1 ITFWLIT
8 FFISISSIFQVH
20 STSQCIDTLR
30 SNNINSTSTCALE
43 CEGTLLT
50 TAELDKCGKTL
61 VACSECGQALQRSL
75 GNTRIWRKTSGFLEE
90 DERGDVDS
98 ENEMGVYN
106 DDSAINKVKHY
117 RGFLCTFG
125 PKTMRREQGSR
136 EELQKRYGGFMRRNR
151 PKLKNL
157 KWDNQRER
165 VAFYVV
171 RSDEEP
177 SSYDDFG
184 L

>member
-1 ITFWLIT
+1 ITFWLTT

-30 SNNINSTSTCALE
+30 SNNINSTSVCPIFAHSSLHLL
-43 CEGTLLT
+43 GTLLT

-61 VACSECGQALQRSL
+61 QSRAVNVVKRY
-75 GNTRIWRKTSGFLEE
+75 SGFIENKLTKTN

-98 ENEMGVYN
+98 ENELGVYN
-106 DDSAINKVKHY
+106 DDSAINKVKQY

-136 EELQKRYGGFMRRNR
+136 EELQKRYGEGGFLRRSFR
-151 PKLKNL
+151 
-157 KWDNQRER
+157 
-165 VAFYVV
+165 
-171 RSDEEP
+171 
-177 SSYDDFG
+177 
-184 L
+184 

>member
-8 FFISISSIFQVH
+8 FFISISSIFQVD
-20 STSQCIDTLR
+20 STSQCIDKLR
-30 SNNINSTSTCALE
+30 SNNINSTSVCPV
-43 CEGTLLT
+43 GLLN
-50 TAELDKCGKTL
+50 KCRKTL
-61 VACSECGQALQRSL
+61 QSRAVNE
-75 GNTRIWRKTSGFLEE
+75 RKAFPKKYE
-90 DERGDVDS
+90 DMEKDLC
-98 ENEMGVYN
+98 
-106 DDSAINKVKHY
+106 VKHY

-136 EELQKRYGGFMRRNR
+136 EELQKRYGGFMGRN
-151 PKLKNL
+151 LT
-157 KWDNQRER
+157 E